1 MKKHSQ
7 FGFLASIILILQIS
21 VSAQNSVGIGTS
33 TPNTHAV
40 LELVSP
46 GNNQGFLVPGLTTSQ
61 RTALS
66 SSLSSSDNG
75 LLVYDTGDSKFYFW
89 QGSQWLPIK
98 SGLELTAGSG
108 IQITGNSI
116 EAIPDGDGDA
126 TNEIQDLN
134 LSGSTLTIT
143 KNPSATPVNLSAF
156 TGTNTDDQTLA
167 YNPATGQLTISRLS
181 GDQSQTITPVGPAS
195 GDLTGAYPNPAIAN
209 NAVTTGKI
217 NNAAVTS
224 AKMDAS
230 GVTAGTYG
238 SATQAAQ
245 VIVNA
250 QGRVT
255 SAANVAISGVAPGG
269 AAAGDL
275 TGTYPSPTIANN
287 AVTTSKI
294 NNAAVTSAKMDA
306 SGVTAGTYG
315 SATQTAQVIVNAQ
328 GRVTSAANVA
338 ISGVAPGGAAAGDL
352 TGTYPNPTLATTSG
366 NSSVAAINNAATT
379 GTINTNRLNTAVVL
393 DTETPAAGDIGG
405 NFSAGLQINANAVTA
420 TEIADGSIG
429 TLDLANSAVTDAKIA
444 SGVAV
449 TKLIAGTNGQVLT
462 TVAGAA
468 GWANSA
474 SGTVTSIATGTGLAG
489 GPITTT
495 GTISLTNTGV
505 GPGTYG
511 TSVAVPRLTID
522 AQGRITS
529 VTTQPISSS
538 VPDIAS
544 VLATGSDAKFEILT
558 NLKNLSVGTTA
569 TPGALNVNGSQYLS
583 FTPLPNGT
591 DVYDVKN
598 DEYIIYGRSTISK
611 PYNIN
616 LPSAG
621 VSKGRVLIIRA
632 TGTSASDG
640 LRVIATDGIDGSGS
654 TGILY
659 GGDANT
665 VYAITIF
672 CDGKEWWTISK
683 SKY

>member
-1 MKKHSQ
+1 M
-7 FGFLASIILILQIS
+7 FLLQIS

-143 KNPSATPVNLSAF
+143 NNPLATPVNLSAF
-156 TGTNTDDQTLA
+156 TGTNTDDQTLS
-167 YNPATGQLTISRLS
+167 YNASTGLLTITRLT
-181 GDQSQTITPVGPAS
+181 GGNQSQTIT
-195 GDLTGAYPNPAIAN
+195 
-209 NAVTTGKI
+209 
-217 NNAAVTS
+217 
-224 AKMDAS
+224 
-230 GVTAGTYG
+230 TAG
-238 SATQAAQ
+238 SA
-245 VIVNA
+245 
-250 QGRVT
+250 G
-255 SAANVAISGVAPGG
+255 
-269 AAAGDL
+269 GDL
-275 TGTYPSPTIANN
+275 TGTYP
-287 AVTTSKI
+287 
-294 NNAAVTSAKMDA
+294 D
-306 SGVTAGTYG
+306 
-315 SATQTAQVIVNAQ
+315 
-328 GRVTSAANVA
+328 
-338 ISGVAPGGAAAGDL
+338 
-352 TGTYPNPTLATTSG
+352 PTLATTSG

-379 GTINTNRLNTAVVL
+379 STINTNRLNTTVVL
-393 DTETPAAGDIGG
+393 DTEAPTAADISGTFG
-405 NFSAGLQINANAVTA
+405 TGLTVNANAINSA
-420 TEIADGSIG
+420 KIADGSIVNADINTSAG
-429 TLDLANSAVTDAKIA
+429 IAVSKLLAGINGQILTTNAGVSTWTAIPAVT
-444 SGVAV
+444 
-449 TKLIAGTNGQVLT
+449 N
-462 TVAGAA
+462 
-468 GWANSA
+468 
-474 SGTVTSIATGTGLAG
+474 IATGTGLSG
-489 GPITTT
+489 GPITST
-495 GTISLTNTGV
+495 GTIS
-505 GPGTYG
+505 
-511 TSVAVPRLTID
+511 VAPNGITASELRSD
-522 AQGRITS
+522 ATTDANRS
-529 VTTQPISSS
+529 VTTNHIRDAAINSTKILDGTIVNADINGSAAVAVSKLAAGANTHVLTTTGGVPTWQAPIDNSATNEIQNLALGTPSGVNRTINISGGTGVTFSVADNDNSSS
-538 VPDIAS
+538 NEIQGLKD
-544 VLATGSDAKFEILT
+544 VLSTSNDANGLSAV
-558 NLKNLSVGTTA
+558 NLSAITINNTA